1 MQIQA
6 QAQIIRLRDR
16 NLAMLKNDLIIR
28 NPLRLMGKT
37 TDDILHEG
45 GFGAVLSRAGV
56 GKTALV
62 VQLALD
68 SMLREKNVL
77 HISLQDPI
85 EKVTLWYRE
94 LFQNLTG
101 EYNADQIK
109 DLWNR
114 ILPCRFIMTFKIAGF
129 SVPKLEERL
138 ADLTEQ
144 NIFTPSMIIIDGFS
158 FATSEQS
165 QLLKLKDLAHRTDTR
180 MWFTVHVHRD
190 ETFGADGFPLRLAE
204 TADLFD
210 VALALKPVGPEIRI
224 EGVKGVDSGIPDT
237 GMILDPAT
245 MLLKEGR

>member
-1 MQIQA
+1 
-6 QAQIIRLRDR
+6 
-16 NLAMLKNDLIIR
+16 MLKNDLILR

-37 TDDILHEG
+37 TDEILHEG

-94 LFQNLTG
+94 LFQNLIT
-101 EYNADQIK
+101 EYNAEQIH
-109 DLWNR
+109 DLWDR

-158 FATSEQS
+158 FSESELS
-165 QLLKLKDLAHRTDTR
+165 QLPGLKELAERCR
-180 MWFTVHVHRD
+180 IRLWFTVPVHRD
-190 ETFGADGFPLRLAE
+190 ETFGPDGFPVRLAE

-210 VALALKPVGPEIRI
+210 VALALKPADTEIRI
-224 EGVKGVDSGIPDT
+224 EAPKSGEPDIPDT
-237 GMILDPAT
+237 GIFLDPAT
-245 MLLKEGR
+245 MLIKDRH